1 MCMLHTV
8 HGPEAFRLRLSLSL
22 TLTNFGNFGPRC
34 YQESIVN
41 QKMVYFLAVLNARF
55 CTTLAVVIRHVTRR
69 SESVMVSC
77 IMELLV

>member
-1 MCMLHTV
+1 
-8 HGPEAFRLRLSLSL
+8 
-22 TLTNFGNFGPRC
+22 
-34 YQESIVN
+34 
-41 QKMVYFLAVLNARF
+41 MVYFLAVLNARF